1 MFKAGLMSWN
11 FNRMNKIVFI
21 ADFFANEICGGG
33 ELNNQELVEIL
44 RDRGTHVLEVKSNLL
59 TPLFISE
66 CSMEVKF
73 IVSNFVMLS
82 EESKAILQDDREY
95 IIYEHDHKYIR
106 SRNPANY
113 ENFVAPKSEI
123 INFNFY
129 KNAKSVLCQSEFH
142 ADIVKSN
149 LELNNIISLGGN
161 LWTEDSLETMLSM
174 SKVDKNPTCAIMNSS
189 NWHKNTSDAIKLCEA
204 KNWKYD
210 IISPCGYIEFLLRLG
225 KSEKFIFLPKTPETL
240 SRIVVEARM
249 MGLSVITNNLVG
261 ATGEKWFSLKG
272 EELIE
277 VIRGKRVKIPNIVEE
292 KLYE

>member
-1 MFKAGLMSWN
+1 MS
-11 FNRMNKIVFI
+11 KIIFV
-21 ADFFANEICGGG
+21 ADFFANEIAGGG
-33 ELNNQELVEIL
+33 ELNNQELIEIF
-44 RDRGTHVLEVKSNLL
+44 RQKGTHVLEIKSNRL
-59 TPLFISE
+59 TPMFISE
-66 CSMEVKF
+66 CSVEVKF
-73 IVSNFVMLS
+73 IVANFVMLS
-82 EESKAILQDDREY
+82 EESKTMLQNDREY
-95 IIYEHDHKYIR
+95 IIYEHDHKYVR

-113 ENFVAPKSEI
+113 ENFIAPKSEI

-161 LWTEDSLETMLSM
+161 LWTEDSLETMLGM

-210 IISPCGYIEFLLRLG
+210 IIPPCSYIEFLLRLG
-225 KSEKFIFLPKTPETL
+225 ESEKFIFLPKTPETL
-240 SRIVVEARM
+240 SRIAVEARM

-277 VIRGKRVKIPNIVEE
+277 VMRNKRTEIPDIITEIL
-292 KLYE
+292 K

>member
-1 MFKAGLMSWN
+1 MS
-11 FNRMNKIVFI
+11 KIIFV
-21 ADFFANEICGGG
+21 ADFFANEIAGGG
-33 ELNNQELVEIL
+33 ELNNQELIEIF
-44 RDRGTHVLEVKSNLL
+44 RQKGTHVLEIKSNRL
-59 TPLFISE
+59 TPMFISE
-66 CSMEVKF
+66 CSVEVKF
-73 IVSNFVMLS
+73 IVANFVMLS
-82 EESKAILQDDREY
+82 EESKTMLQNDREY
-95 IIYEHDHKYIR
+95 IIYEHDHKYVR

-113 ENFVAPKSEI
+113 ENFIAPKSEI

-142 ADIVKSN
+142 ANIVKSN
-149 LELNNIISLGGN
+149 LGLDNIISLGGN
-161 LWTEDSLETMLSM
+161 LWTEDSLETMLGM

-210 IISPCGYIEFLLRLG
+210 IIPPCSYIEFLLRLG
-225 KSEKFIFLPKTPETL
+225 ESEKFIFLPKTPETL
-240 SRIVVEARM
+240 SRIAVEARM

-277 VIRGKRVKIPNIVEE
+277 VMRNKRTEIPDIITEIL
-292 KLYE
+292 K

>member
-1 MFKAGLMSWN
+1 MSWN

-161 LWTEDSLETMLSM
+161 LWTEDSLETMLGM

-210 IISPCGYIEFLLRLG
+210 IIPPCGYIEFLLRLG
-225 KSEKFIFLPKTPETL
+225 ESEKFIFLPKTPETL

-277 VIRGKRVKIPNIVEE
+277 VIRDKRVKIPNIVEE